1 MIYTVLHPVYNAL
14 HMHLHLVLHMSV
26 GATWFPFQF
35 GTNLHL
41 RRAWVLRS
49 RPLDPLSQRR
59 AYTQNDPNKRT
70 ESANMHGSG
79 TGRGKGCG
87 QCCGRGCGHL
97 GGPRTRSLATGGQ
110 FLPRGA
116 RCKWRGETDGPPVPR
131 CRETVNKA
139 TEPEAHRGRREAA
152 VPGRS
157 GSVRGPW
164 EGHKTPLRAPG
175 GPQDGRKTAPS
186 GPPRRVRECSF

>member
-1 MIYTVLHPVYNAL
+1 MRLTMLCTCIT
-14 HMHLHLVLHMSV
+14 LVLHMSV

-35 GTNLHL
+35 GANLHL

-87 QCCGRGCGHL
+87 RGCGHL
-97 GGPRTRSLATGGQ
+97 GGPKTRIPATGGQ

-116 RCKWRGETDGPPVPR
+116 RCRWRGEAGGPPVPR
-131 CRETVNKA
+131 CREAANNATQPDALCGVGKPPFQSVLEESEGPEKA
-139 TEPEAHRGRREAA
+139 TMHP
-152 VPGRS
+152 
-157 GSVRGPW
+157 
-164 EGHKTPLRAPG
+164 
-175 GPQDGRKTAPS
+175 
-186 GPPRRVRECSF
+186 